1 MNVNTTQKGFTLIEL
16 MIVVAIIGILAAV
29 AIPSY
34 QNYIAKSQV
43 SRVMGEAGSFKSTV
57 DNCLLAG
64 TTNVVYLA
72 TATSTNT
79 DCALGATYSNILQS
93 TAGSPSDPVQGSVPS
108 VVISA
113 TADSTITAT
122 FGTNAAGTLQAAPAK
137 TLTWTRNTAGT
148 WSCATTAPAKYAPS
162 GCPGV

>member
-1 MNVNTTQKGFTLIEL
+1 MKTMQKGFTLIEL

-43 SRVMGEAGSFKSTV
+43 SRVMGETGSFKTNV

-72 TATSTNT
+72 GDASTNT
-79 DCALGATYSNILQS
+79 DCALGASVSNLLGTTG
-93 TAGSPSDPVQGSVPS
+93 TAPAGVPQ

-113 TADSTITAT
+113 AAASTITAT
-122 FGTNAAGTLQAAPAK
+122 FGNNAAGTLTAGTAK
-137 TLTWTRNTAGT
+137 TVTWTRDVNGS
-148 WSCATTAPAKYAPS
+148 WSCATTAPAKYAPA
-162 GCPGV
+162 GCPGA

>member
-1 MNVNTTQKGFTLIEL
+1 MQTMQKGFTLIEL

-43 SRVMGEAGSFKSTV
+43 SRVMGETGSFKTNV

-64 TTNVVYLA
+64 TTTVVYLA
-72 TATSTNT
+72 GSPSTNAE
-79 DCALGATYSNILQS
+79 CALGASVSNLLG
-93 TAGSPSDPVQGSVPS
+93 TTGAAPAGVPE
-108 VVISA
+108 VVISPSA
-113 TADSTITAT
+113 NSTIIAT
-122 FGTNAAGTLQAAPAK
+122 FGANAAGTLTAAPAK
-137 TLTWTRNTAGT
+137 TLTWTRDANGS
-148 WSCATTAPAKYAPS
+148 WSCATTAPAKYAPA